1 MHQHMGNK
9 KMLIQNKTILTCEFT
24 VLKNSVYPWTAW
36 AMADHRS
43 SLMTVFQTAR
53 WEEYKWINFFLSSES
68 GTEDG
73 ILPLSLD
80 PFTF

>member
-1 MHQHMGNK
+1 M
-9 KMLIQNKTILTCEFT
+9 
-24 VLKNSVYPWTAW
+24 YPWTAW